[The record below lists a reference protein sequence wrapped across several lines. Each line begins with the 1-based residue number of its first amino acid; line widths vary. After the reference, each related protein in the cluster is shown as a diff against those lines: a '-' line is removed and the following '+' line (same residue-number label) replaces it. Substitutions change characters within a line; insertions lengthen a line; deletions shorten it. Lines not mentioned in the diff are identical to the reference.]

1 MTDEPTPVAIWP
13 VWWQQ
18 IVSSQRREARR
29 LVAELIAVRGVMPLL
44 MKARNGGR
52 WTAGEKQELLVH
64 LRRMALLSPY
74 LPGSVPFQGATF
86 NSRAM
91 PGVASPAHNQKN
103 PVQPS
108 ASTSQ
113 PADALIKVRGTAAK
127 LVKRAICVAV

>member
-74 LPGSVPFQGATF
+74 LPALLLPGSMLLLPLSMLGGWIVGVSSGAT
-86 NSRAM
+86 S
-91 PGVASPAHNQKN
+91 VAGLCPIPRRDFQQQSHAR
-103 PVQPS
+103 
-108 ASTSQ
+108 
-113 PADALIKVRGTAAK
+113 RGQSGT
-127 LVKRAICVAV
+127 